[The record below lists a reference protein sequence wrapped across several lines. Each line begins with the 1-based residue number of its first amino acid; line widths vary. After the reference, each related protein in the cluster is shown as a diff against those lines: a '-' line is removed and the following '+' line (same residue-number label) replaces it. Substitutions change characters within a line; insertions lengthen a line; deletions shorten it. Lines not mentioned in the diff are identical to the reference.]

1 MKFLF
6 WSLTYATLLLSSCNN
21 DNRTAATETETEQ
34 AEVKVPV
41 FNADNAYNHI
51 QKQVDFGPRIPNSP
65 AQEQCAAWM
74 ESELKKSCDTVYRQE
89 TTFKA
94 KDGKSL
100 RCINL
105 VGAINPKATHRL
117 LLLAHWDSR
126 PWADQDD
133 KAKPVLGANDGA
145 SGVGVLLEL
154 ANVLK
159 QNNFGGDMGVD
170 ILLTDVEDYGKSEW
184 GEDSYA
190 LGTQYWAKNPHVP
203 GYKAMGGILLD
214 MVGSKNA
221 RFALEGYSKQY
232 AGPIQQGVWEAA
244 AKAGYSSYFV
254 FEQGGTITDDHVP
267 VNEIAHIPTIDIIDL
282 PANSTTGFA
291 HYWHT
296 TKDDMS
302 NVDKSTL
309 KAVGQTLLHYI
320 YTL

>member
-1 MKFLF
+1 MKLFLT
-6 WSLTYATLLLSSCNN
+6 SLTAASLLFSSCGNSQQ
-21 DNRTAATETETEQ
+21 TTESNTEQ
-34 AEVKVPV
+34 TEVKVPA

-51 QKQVDFGPRIPNSP
+51 QKQVDFGPRLPNSP

-89 TTFKA
+89 TSFTA
-94 KDGKSL
+94 KDGKKL

-105 VGAINPKATHRL
+105 IGAINPKATHRL

-126 PWADQDD
+126 PWADQED
-133 KAKPVLGANDGA
+133 KSKPVLGANDGA
-145 SGVGVLLEL
+145 SGVGVLIEL

-159 QNNFGGDMGVD
+159 QNKFNGDLGID

-203 GYKAMGGILLD
+203 GYKAIGGILLD

-221 RFALEGYSKQY
+221 RFALEGNSRQY
-232 AGPIQQGVWEAA
+232 AGAIQQGVWDAA
-244 AKAGYSSYFV
+244 SKAGFSSYFV
-254 FEQGGTITDDHVP
+254 FEQGATITDDHVP
-267 VNEIAHIPTIDIIDL
+267 VNEIARIPTIDIIDL
-282 PANSTTGFA
+282 PANTNTGFA

-302 NVDKSTL
+302 NVDKNTL
-309 KAVGQTLLHYI
+309 KAVGQTLLQYI